1 MWSLLKAAALLGA
14 VAAVLYLL
22 PVGGRTLADRWRKAD
37 GVADFAARTWAE
49 ARGSPAVEKAPPRRP
64 AARGQTRAGE
74 RARRRCPRRGSPSPS
89 ARRSSGCSATTWPT
103 PPSADPGRSGPLKT
117 AVPSD
122 GSLLPSTGPAR

>member
-64 AARGQTRAGE
+64 AARGQARAGE
-74 RARRRCPRRGSPSPS
+74 RAP
-89 ARRSSGCSATTWPT
+89 A
-103 PPSADPGRSGPLKT
+103 PPPEEGVTESERQALERLLGDHLADPPQR
-117 AVPSD
+117 
-122 GSLLPSTGPAR
+122 